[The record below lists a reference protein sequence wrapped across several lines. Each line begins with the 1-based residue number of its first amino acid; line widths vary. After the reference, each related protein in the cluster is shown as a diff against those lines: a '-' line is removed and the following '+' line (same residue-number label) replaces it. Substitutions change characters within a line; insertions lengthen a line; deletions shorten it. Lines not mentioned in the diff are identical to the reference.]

1 MTHAFDRGAGF
12 LVVDDLER
20 PIPSPEGFSEEQ
32 RQFKQIAREFME
44 REVIPHAEALEKKDL
59 KLMQELMLKAGEQ
72 GLLMIEIPEAYGG
85 LGLGITT
92 ASIVGEEFS
101 REANFSVTA
110 VAHMGI
116 GTLPVVF
123 FGSHET
129 KSEILPK
136 SATGEWIGAYCL
148 TEPGSGSDAMA
159 ARTSAISG
167 PEGWRLNGNKQFI
180 TNAGFADYYCVFG
193 QVDPESAEH
202 GRNFTGFVAKREDG
216 GIDIGPEEHKMGVR
230 GSSTCPVTFTDCQ
243 IPTAQLL
250 GKVGKGHR
258 IAFGVLNVG
267 RLKLAA
273 GAAGGVKQG
282 LNKIIAYVSER
293 RQFNKTIAEFALTRS
308 KIGRLVVKTFAVESA
323 LYRCS
328 GEIDKALEG
337 LDPVAEDYGER
348 KVKILE
354 EFAVEC
360 AAMKIFGSESL
371 DEAVDEFVQ
380 LHGGYGF
387 IEDYFAEGAYRNSR
401 INRIWE
407 GTNEINRMLIPG
419 TIMRK
424 ALKGQLMEIV
434 GAQQKLMQGLATGQ
448 LDLPNYEGIGA
459 VALETAARLRRLAI
473 YVMGMAGAVHG
484 TGMVREQESLV
495 GCADLVIL
503 SYVVDSSAR
512 RAHQS
517 GDELMGKM
525 ADLYATLAL
534 DQARAIAQR
543 QLIDLGAGESLEL
556 IQPLVRPTQ
565 VNVVNL
571 GREIGD
577 AAIAAE
583 GYPLRT

>member
-12 LVVDDLER
+12 LVVDDLDR
-20 PIPSPEGFSEEQ
+20 PIPSPESFSEEQ
-32 RQFKQIAREFME
+32 WEFKKVAREFME
-44 REVIPHAEALEKKDL
+44 REVIPHADALEKKDL
-59 KLMQELMLKAGEQ
+59 DLMRQLMLKAGDQ
-72 GLLMIEIPEAYGG
+72 GLLMVEIPEAYGG

-123 FGSHET
+123 FGSHEA

-136 SATGEWIGAYCL
+136 SASGEWIGAYCL

-159 ARTSAISG
+159 ARTSAVTT
-167 PEGWRLNGNKQFI
+167 PEGWTVNGNKQFI
-180 TNAGFADYYCVFG
+180 TNAGFADYFCVFG

-216 GIDIGPEEHKMGVR
+216 GIEIGPEEHKMGVR
-230 GSSTCPVTFTDCQ
+230 GSSTCPVTFNDCGVPSQ
-243 IPTAQLL
+243 QLL
-250 GKVGKGHR
+250 GKIGKGHR

-273 GAAGGVKQG
+273 GAAGGIKQG
-282 LNKIIAYVSER
+282 INKIIAYVSER
-293 RQFNKTIAEFALTRS
+293 RQFNKAIAEFALTRS
-308 KIGRLVVKTFAVESA
+308 KIGALVVKTYAIESA

-360 AAMKIFGSESL
+360 AAMKIFGSETL

-434 GAQQKLMQGLATGQ
+434 GAQQALMQGLATGN
-448 LDLPNYEGIGA
+448 LELPSYEGVA
-459 VALETAARLRRLAI
+459 ADALETAARLRRLAV

-484 TGMVREQESLV
+484 TGMVREQEALV

-503 SYVVDSSAR
+503 SYIVDSAAR

-525 ADLYATLAL
+525 ADFYAAMAL
-534 DQARAIAQR
+534 DKARTTAQR
-543 QLIDLGAGESLEL
+543 QLIDLGAAESLAMLE
-556 IQPLVRPTQ
+556 PLLKPTATNL
-565 VNVVNL
+565 VSL

-583 GYPLRT
+583 GYPLKT